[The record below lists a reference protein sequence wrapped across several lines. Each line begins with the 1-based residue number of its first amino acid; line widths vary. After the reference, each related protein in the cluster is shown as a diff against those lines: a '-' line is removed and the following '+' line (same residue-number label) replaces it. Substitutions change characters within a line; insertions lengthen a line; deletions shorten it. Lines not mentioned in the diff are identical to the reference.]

1 MPRVKRQKAYQSDS
15 ESGEDEPGSTVRA
28 KPKPLVKKA
37 KKKLVVVAP
46 DEPRVSNN
54 FFASALQAALATN
67 ESKSAPNDN
76 DDDDDDND
84 VERFSLARARR
95 NRGKRTDSR
104 ARAKRLPSA
113 NDVLKGGA
121 QSQSARRDLRLTR
134 SRSGSPRSLRRASSS
149 SSTRSSAS
157 APRGSVKSRRKR
169 AIPTRIASTFNPSRF
184 SPRSP
189 PPTTAKK
196 RAPAAAAAARQVRGQ
211 ARVQVERAARRFLGE
226 RSERRGMP
234 MTEDQD

>member
-84 VERFSLARARR
+84 VDTILTGTRTAQQRQADRLARHAKAS
-95 NRGKRTDSR
+95 GKRERR
-104 ARAKRLPSA
+104 AVALKVNRQERPAFDEVEKRLAKVAASGVVQLFNA
-113 NDVLKGGA
+113 LKR
-121 QSQSARRDLRLTR
+121 Q
-134 SRSGSPRSLRRASSS
+134 
-149 SSTRSSAS
+149 RSSFQRQIKAQTRDS
-157 APRGSVKSRRKR
+157 DKDRVNIQPKSFL
-169 AIPTRIASTFNPSRF
+169 AALTAADN
-184 SPRSP
+184 
-189 PPTTAKK
+189 AKK
-196 RAPAAAAAARQVRGQ
+196 AARQQ
-211 ARVQVERAARRFLGE
+211 QQQQRVKSEVKHESKWSVLRDDFLE
-226 RSERRGMP
+226 KESKAWDA
-234 MTEDQD
+234 EDQD